1 MSVDISCSSYTDA
14 SIKEVLDTVRSI
26 EGLSRHPGVHA
37 AGIVITP
44 GPVEDYAPVQ
54 VAKDGSLVTQY
65 TMNDVSAVGILK
77 VDFLGL
83 RTLTVVEQC
92 LRMIKQ
98 NHGVPHDFDIY
109 AIQERDKKT
118 FSLLQSGQCAGVF
131 QLESSGMQSLVI
143 DIRPESIDDIIPL
156 VALYRPG
163 PMEQGITESFVR
175 RRHGDEA
182 IAYLHDSL
190 RPILSN
196 TYGLIVYQDQIL
208 KIRSDVAGM
217 TPLGADNVL
226 RAMGKKKQDKMDAQK
241 PEFISG
247 AIEKSGFDEEQA
259 ETLWNMMAEFAKY
272 CFNRNHAAAYA
283 MLSYQTAWLKAHY
296 PIEFM
301 AALMTSVADNKDK
314 VVIYIDEC
322 RRMGLS
328 IHPPDVNRSV
338 ANFTVDGNGIRFGL
352 MAINGIG
359 EKPIQAI
366 IDARSEG
373 PFVDMFDFCMRVNV
387 RQCQKSSIDTM
398 VKAGA
403 FDSIEPDRATAV
415 AWLDTCFAS
424 AQAQRKDRISG

>member
-1 MSVDISCSSYTDA
+1 MGGDRSRSLYTDA

-26 EGLSRHPGVHA
+26 EGPSRHPGVHA

-77 VDFLGL
+77 MDFLGL

-98 NHGVPHDFDIY
+98 NHGVPDDFDID
-109 AIQERDKKT
+109 AIPERDKKT

-190 RPILSN
+190 RPILGN

-208 KIRSDVAGM
+208 KICLDVAGM

-259 ETLWNMMAEFAKY
+259 ETLWNMMAEFANASTATMRPRTR
-272 CFNRNHAAAYA
+272 CFR
-283 MLSYQTAWLKAHY
+283 T
-296 PIEFM
+296 
-301 AALMTSVADNKDK
+301 
-314 VVIYIDEC
+314 
-322 RRMGLS
+322 
-328 IHPPDVNRSV
+328 
-338 ANFTVDGNGIRFGL
+338 
-352 MAINGIG
+352 
-359 EKPIQAI
+359 
-366 IDARSEG
+366 
-373 PFVDMFDFCMRVNV
+373 
-387 RQCQKSSIDTM
+387 RQP
-398 VKAGA
+398 G
-403 FDSIEPDRATAV
+403 
-415 AWLDTCFAS
+415 
-424 AQAQRKDRISG
+424 